1 MQFFKLHLRLGEAMF
16 QKLRGI
22 GARSSKVG
30 NACLYALS
38 TMPGLE
44 PTAQLARLGRRVAS
58 HRRRRQIKRR

>member
-1 MQFFKLHLRLGEAMF
+1 MF

-58 HRRRRQIKRR
+58 HRRRRQIRS